1 MKAGDISTYI
11 LSMRTW
17 RSGDN
22 ERIYLQRKELRATA
36 KYLIDDKTGTKYKK
50 YETPEDNGAVASHT
64 VPDKWHSS
72 TTIVYLAE
80 SQFVK
85 DAIKHNKR
93 IRYLG
98 AVQQALKDLTP
109 KTFEQAAELVSKHN
123 LTELVGEAPE

>member
-17 RSGDN
+17 RSDKN

-50 YETPEDNGAVASHT
+50 YEAPEDNGAVASHT

-72 TTIVYLAE
+72 TTIVYLVE
-80 SQFVK
+80 SKFVQ

-93 IRYLG
+93 VNFLG
-98 AVQQALKDLTP
+98 QVQQVLADLKPATVEEAIEVV
-109 KTFEQAAELVSKHN
+109 KMHN
-123 LTELVGEAPE
+123 LGELVGDIPE